1 MGSRAITATAA
12 GITLLGVVA
21 AIVALR
27 QHSTAPP
34 QNSVPASSAVSA
46 PAWTSSPPPGPRS
59 VPPAV
64 ADLSLAHNDAQ
75 SFTLTWQA
83 PRSDESLEYD
93 VTVDGRQMARIAQTT
108 ATIPWPTSTDHVLVQ
123 VAAVT
128 PTQVH
133 SPWRALFVVP
143 PPVNHRDSGAAGEP
157 EASSQQREG
166 SEEQLGEQ
174 KRSSSRRHRA
184 PRPRRSHA
192 ARRRGTMPRTSSP
205 QRRQPHSPTPTP
217 SASGRNTPEPGTS
230 ESPSTSATPSPS
242 DTARSTSSPDANPTS
257 TAHPTPTVTGSA
269 PPDDASR
276 PSAGRSAPAR
286 HQTPRQSP
294 GNPTRPG
301 Q

>member
-1 MGSRAITATAA
+1 MTATAA

-21 AIVALR
+21 AIVTLR
-27 QHSTAPP
+27 QHSAAPP
-34 QNSVPASSAVSA
+34 QGSVATSSAVST
-46 PAWTSSPPPGPRS
+46 PAWTSSPLPGPRS

-93 VTVDGRQMARIAQTT
+93 VTVDGRQMARTAQTT

-143 PPVNHRDSGAAGEP
+143 PPMSHRDSEAADEP
-157 EASSQQREG
+157 ETSSQQREG
-166 SEEQLGEQ
+166 TEEQQGER
-174 KRSSSRRHRA
+174 KMSSPRRHRA
-184 PRPRRSHA
+184 PHSRHPHS
-192 ARRRGTMPRTSSP
+192 ARRRDTTPRGSSS
-205 QRRQPHSPTPTP
+205 QRRQSPSPTTTP
-217 SASGRNTPEPGTS
+217 SASGHNTPEPDTS

>member
-93 VTVDGRQMARIAQTT
+93 VTVDGRQMARTAQTMT
-108 ATIPWPTSTDHVLVQ
+108 TIPWPASTDHVLVQ

-184 PRPRRSHA
+184 TRPRRSHA

>member
-1 MGSRAITATAA
+1 M
-12 GITLLGVVA
+12 VA

-93 VTVDGRQMARIAQTT
+93 VTVDGRQMARTAQTMT
-108 ATIPWPTSTDHVLVQ
+108 TIPWPASTDHVLVQ

-174 KRSSSRRHRA
+174 KRSSSRQHRA

-205 QRRQPHSPTPTP
+205 QRRQPHSPTPTS

>member
-34 QNSVPASSAVSA
+34 QNSVPASSAVST

-93 VTVDGRQMARIAQTT
+93 VTVDGRQMARTAQTMT
-108 ATIPWPTSTDHVLVQ
+108 TIPWPASTDHVLVQ

-143 PPVNHRDSGAAGEP
+143 PPVDHRDSGAAGEP
-157 EASSQQREG
+157 EASSQQRED

-230 ESPSTSATPSPS
+230 ESPSTPATPSPS

-276 PSAGRSAPAR
+276 PSAGRSVPAR

>member
-1 MGSRAITATAA
+1 MTAAAA

-27 QHSTAPP
+27 QHSTAPSP
-34 QNSVPASSAVSA
+34 SSVPASSAVST
-46 PAWTSSPPPGPRS
+46 PAWTSSPPLGPRS

-93 VTVDGRQMARIAQTT
+93 VTVDGRQMARTAQTT

-143 PPVNHRDSGAAGEP
+143 PPVNHRDSEATGEP
-157 EASSQQREG
+157 ETASQQQEG
-166 SEEQLGEQ
+166 SKEQQGEQ
-174 KRSSSRRHRA
+174 KRTSPRRHRA
-184 PRPRRSHA
+184 PRPRRPHA
-192 ARRRGTMPRTSSP
+192 ARRRGTTPRTSSP
-205 QRRQPHSPTPTP
+205 QRRQPLSPTTTP
-217 SASGRNTPEPGTS
+217 SAAGHNTPEPDTS
-230 ESPSTSATPSPS
+230 ESPSTSATPSPN

-276 PSAGRSAPAR
+276 PSVGRSTPAR
-286 HQTPRQSP
+286 HQTPRHSP
-294 GNPTRPG
+294 EGPTKPG

>member
-1 MGSRAITATAA
+1 MGSRAITATAT

-64 ADLSLAHNDAQ
+64 TDLALAHNDAQ
-75 SFTLTWQA
+75 SFTITWQA
-83 PRSDESLEYD
+83 PHSDESVKYD
-93 VTVDGRQMARIAQTT
+93 VTVDGRQMARTAQAT
-108 ATIPWPTSTDHVLVQ
+108 ATIPWPASADHVLVQ

-128 PTQVH
+128 PAQVH
-133 SPWRALFVVP
+133 SAWVALFVVP
-143 PPVNHRDSGAAGEP
+143 PPVDHRDSGAAGEP

-276 PSAGRSAPAR
+276 PSAGRSAPTR